1 MYGRTYAGRCGPWR
15 RGLGAWLHASLVPR
29 TPIDPGLDR
38 GLSWVLAASGRV
50 AYHHGF
56 TGTSL
61 YLAPETGRYLVIC
74 TNAVYGGDARPKIAP
89 LPALALK
96 TISAT

>member
-1 MYGRTYAGRCGPWR
+1 M
-15 RGLGAWLHASLVPR
+15 
-29 TPIDPGLDR
+29 
-38 GLSWVLAASGRV
+38 

-61 YLAPETGRYLVIC
+61 YLAPDTGRYLVIC
-74 TNAVYGGDARPKIAP
+74 TNAVYYGNARTKIAP
-89 LPALALK
+89 LRALALK